1 MKSLLNW
8 RYYVIY
14 ALLAVGCIS
23 VLAIFSEEERPLA
36 QWIEVRIYLALIAT
50 VSFYVMNRL
59 RIRWESRGE
68 IAELKNQ

>member
-23 VLAIFSEEERPLA
+23 VLAIFSEEERPFA
-36 QWIEVRIYLALIAT
+36 EWVKVRVYLALIAT

-59 RIRWESRGE
+59 RIHWESQNK
-68 IAELKNQ
+68 IPELKNQ

>member
-14 ALLAVGCIS
+14 ALLAIGIIS
-23 VLAIFSEEERPLA
+23 VLGIFSEEERPFAEWLK
-36 QWIEVRIYLALIAT
+36 VRVYLALIAT
-50 VSFYVMNRL
+50 ASFYVMNRL

>member
-14 ALLAVGCIS
+14 ALLAVGIIS
-23 VLAIFSEEERPLA
+23 ILGIFSEEERPFA
-36 QWIEVRIYLALIAT
+36 EWVKVRVYLALIAT

-59 RIRWESRGE
+59 RVRWESRGE